1 MNPILQQMHPQAA
14 SPTAQ
19 PAPMI
24 PSNPMQMMQ
33 RFREFRQAMA
43 GRNPQA
49 MVQALL
55 NNGQMSPQQ
64 FDALKAQAM
73 QMAQMMK

>member
-1 MNPILQQMHPQAA
+1 MYPQAA
-14 SPTAQ
+14 SPAAQ
-19 PAPMI
+19 PAPMM
-24 PSNPMQMMQ
+24 PNNPMQMVQ

-64 FDALKAQAM
+64 FEELKAQAM